1 MINDRRINVNEFS
14 YEELIKL
21 REHSM
26 QYQNVSDKR
35 TFLKTMIPFE
45 QKLVLLNSYKPYEVL
60 SFLESLDYKNTD
72 LIIDS
77 LTNDELRK
85 IINLFTMEDKQRF
98 YNNFSHL
105 DLVNR
110 FIAHDKNSKE
120 YVEKLTIDRKV
131 DLLNE
136 TDNKTLE
143 SVETIYST
151 MSSEEKQI
159 ANEKVTLFDIGNLTY
174 NSNENNI
181 DTAHIDDS
189 KTIEDNIIIKDGEIS
204 QEIKQESEEQIN
216 ELEDSLAK
224 FDPYS
229 EIFDINNIP
238 ELTKDKLVSN
248 PIEQKIEIKSII
260 PEIETPEEILA
271 KFTKVVQET
280 EKKEIEIIKSNI
292 VSKGIELPKSVVPNI
307 LPTSLDFLNE
317 KQKLK

>member
-1 MINDRRINVNEFS
+1 MINDRRINENEFS

-35 TFLKTMIPFE
+35 TFLKNMIPFE

-159 ANEKVTLFDIGNLTY
+159 ANEKVTLFDIGNSTY
-174 NSNENNI
+174 DSNENNI

-280 EKKEIEIIKSNI
+280 EKNEIEIIKSNI